1 MFEPSRQIEQVNRQ
15 HVLQL
20 LDVLL
25 LSFFLLG
32 ISVANGNRLLG
43 GFET

>member
-1 MFEPSRQIEQVNRQ
+1 VNRQ

-25 LSFFLLG
+25 LSFSLLG
-32 ISVANGNRLLG
+32 ISVANGDTLLS